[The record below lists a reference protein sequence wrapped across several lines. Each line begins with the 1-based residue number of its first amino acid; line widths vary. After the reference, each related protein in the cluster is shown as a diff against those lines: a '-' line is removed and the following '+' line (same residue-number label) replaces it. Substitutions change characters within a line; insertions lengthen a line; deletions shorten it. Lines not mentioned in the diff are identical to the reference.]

1 MSSSAFNETDEG
13 EIERAIIDR
22 ALELLRGQQKQP
34 NQKQTNINQ
43 TDSDASAGDSIDKLI
58 NENK

>member
-1 MSSSAFNETDEG
+1 MRDDEPL

-34 NQKQTNINQ
+34 NQQQTNINQ
-43 TDSDASAGDSIDKLI
+43 TDSDESAGDSIDKLI